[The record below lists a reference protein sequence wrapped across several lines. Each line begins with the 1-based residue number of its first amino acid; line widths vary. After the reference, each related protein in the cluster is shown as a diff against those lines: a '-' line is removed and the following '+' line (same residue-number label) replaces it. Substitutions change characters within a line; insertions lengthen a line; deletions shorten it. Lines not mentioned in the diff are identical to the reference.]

1 MVSVLVV
8 APHSDD
14 ECLGPGGTI
23 ALLAQA
29 GAEVTV
35 VTVCSDMPPLFA
47 PEVRGLAHSEAR
59 RAHAVLGVKNSIFL
73 DIPTVEVSQ
82 FPIASLNKSIQDIT
96 DELAPR
102 IVFLPF
108 PDRHVDH
115 KAIFDAAMVASR
127 PYRKGIEVRL
137 VAMYETISET
147 FWNAP
152 GAEPT
157 FAPQWTVDITSTI
170 DKKLQAFGEF
180 QSRQVHFPGP
190 RSCEA
195 LRALALFRGSQT
207 SCAYGEAFQ
216 LARASFSPLSL
227 MGQVLNGH

>member
-1 MVSVLVV
+1 VVNVLVV

-29 GAEVTV
+29 GADVTV
-35 VTVCSDMPPLFA
+35 VTVCSEMPPLFA
-47 PEVRGLAHSEAR
+47 ADVRERAHAEAA
-59 RAHAVLGVKNSIFL
+59 RAHAVLGVKSSIFL
-73 DIPTVEVSQ
+73 DIPTAEVTEI
-82 FPIASLNKSIQDIT
+82 PIATLNRRLQEVVDQLS
-96 DELAPR
+96 PR
-102 IVFLPF
+102 MVFLPF

-115 KAIFDAAMVASR
+115 RTIFDAAMVATR
-127 PYRKGIEVRL
+127 PYRNGTQVEM

-157 FAPQWTVDITSTI
+157 FAPQWTVDITGTI
-170 DKKLQAFGEF
+170 DTKLRSFEAYAT
-180 QSRQVHFPGP
+180 RHVHFPGP

-195 LRALALFRGSQT
+195 LRALAMFRGSQV

-216 LARASFSPLSL
+216 LARTSFSPLRL
-227 MGQVLNGH
+227 LDVCPD

>member
-1 MVSVLVV
+1 MNVLVV

-14 ECLGPGGTI
+14 ECLGPGGTV

-29 GAEVTV
+29 GAEVAV
-35 VTVCSDMPPLFA
+35 VTVCSEMPPLFGSD
-47 PEVRGLAHSEAR
+47 VRERAHAEAR
-59 RAHAVLGVKNSIFL
+59 RAHAVLGVKHSIFL
-73 DIPTVEVSQ
+73 DVPTVEVTQ
-82 FPIASLNKSIQDIT
+82 NPVATLNKMIQEVCDDLGPKI
-96 DELAPR
+96 AF
-102 IVFLPF
+102 VPF

-115 KAIFDAAMVASR
+115 RAVFDAAMVATR
-127 PYRKGIEVRL
+127 PYRRGTNVEL

-147 FWNAP
+147 YWNAP

-157 FAPQWTVDITSTI
+157 FAPQWTVDISSTI
-170 DKKLQAFGEF
+170 ETKLRAFDEF
-180 QSRQVHFPGP
+180 STRHVRFPGP

-216 LARASFSPLSL
+216 LARASFSPLGL
-227 MGQVLNGH
+227 FNLC